1 MMEHIVQFA
10 IGVDDER
17 IQKIMEESAA
27 QQVMEE
33 IQKFTNGTDYSGK
46 PRRADAENLEPIFKE
61 EISKCV
67 KEHADEI
74 IELVVKEVA
83 KNMMHT
89 KKVKETLNKIA
100 EDIVNG

>member
-27 QQVMEE
+27 QQVLNDIKEFSHGKSYYGNSLNSEPVKLRE
-33 IQKFTNGTDYSGK
+33 IF
-46 PRRADAENLEPIFKE
+46 AEK
-61 EISKCV
+61 ISEYV
-67 KEHADEI
+67 KEHADEVL
-74 IELVVKEVA
+74 ELAIKEVA
-83 KNMMHT
+83 KNMTHT

-100 EDIVNG
+100 EEISNG

>member
-27 QQVMEE
+27 QQILDDIKEFSHGKTYYGDSLNSTSVKLKE
-33 IQKFTNGTDYSGK
+33 IF
-46 PRRADAENLEPIFKE
+46 AEK
-61 EISKCV
+61 ISEYV

-74 IELVVKEVA
+74 VQLAVKEVA
-83 KNMMHT
+83 KNMMKT
-89 KKVKETLNKIA
+89 KKVKETLDKIA
-100 EDIVNG
+100 EGIVNG